1 MNLDLDLRTVMLM
14 TAGVN
19 LLFAGI
25 LMLVGRHAG
34 AIKGARQWALGD
46 LCIGLSFGAA
56 GPLPEPPVT
65 WVIVLLAM
73 MVGAGI
79 GLLYSGI
86 EAFKG
91 KRCNYTVPVAL
102 AALMAMQNI
111 WFTVLHDDVQGR
123 IAANWLVYSLVHA
136 ACAWNLFVRIEKPM
150 RTAYWLA
157 AASFA
162 FVALATGARAAD
174 AVLSAVSEV
183 RLFEANTASQSAF
196 FVASMAQ
203 ISLSFALVLLINYRL
218 ANDLRRLAAIDAL
231 TGLLNRG
238 SLEGEA
244 ARLAARASRS
254 GGNIALILIDVD
266 NFKGVNDRYGHP
278 AGDEVLRQ
286 LAALMTVMTR
296 SGDCLGRY
304 GGEEF
309 CMVLPDTS
317 EADAAVL
324 AERLRQRYAN
334 LRVAWRGE
342 MLSGSISIGVAD
354 ARLAGVDMAAM
365 VAAADKALYQAK
377 GDGRNRVVLYSAC
390 MVAPELERLVA
401 SSHLLAE

>member
-25 LMLVGRHAG
+25 LMLVGRQAG
-34 AIKGARQWALGD
+34 AIKGVRQWALGD
-46 LCIGLSFGAA
+46 LCIGLSFAAA
-56 GPLPEPPVT
+56 GFLPKPPST
-65 WVIVLLAM
+65 WVIVLLATT
-73 MVGAGI
+73 VGVGL

-102 AALMAMQNI
+102 GALMAIQNI
-111 WFTVLHDDVQGR
+111 WFSVLHDDVQGR
-123 IAANWLVYSLVHA
+123 IAANWLVYSLVNA
-136 ACAWNLFVRIEKPM
+136 ACAHRLFVRIEKPM

-162 FVALATGARAAD
+162 FMALATGARAAG

-183 RLFEANTASQSAF
+183 RLFEANTAGQSAF
-196 FVASMAQ
+196 FLASMAQ
-203 ISLSFALVLLINYRL
+203 ISLSFGLVLMINYRL
-218 ANDLRRLAAIDAL
+218 ADDLRRLAAIDAL

-238 SLEGEA
+238 SLESEA
-244 ARLAARASRS
+244 ARLASRAARA
-254 GGNIALILIDVD
+254 GGNIALIMIDVD
-266 NFKGVNDRYGHP
+266 KFKGINDRYGHP

-324 AERLRQRYAN
+324 AERLRQRYAD

-365 VAAADKALYQAK
+365 ASAADMALYRAK
-377 GDGRNRVVLYSAC
+377 DDGRNRVVLYSAC
-390 MVAPELERLVA
+390 SVESNLEPVVDRFRA
-401 SSHLLAE
+401 TG

>member
-25 LMLVGRHAG
+25 LMLVGRQAG
-34 AIKGARQWALGD
+34 AIKGVRQWALGD
-46 LCIGLSFGAA
+46 LCIGLSFAAA
-56 GPLPEPPVT
+56 GFLPKPPST
-65 WVIVLLAM
+65 WVIVLLATT
-73 MVGAGI
+73 VGVGL

-102 AALMAMQNI
+102 GALMAMQNI
-111 WFTVLHDDVQGR
+111 WFAVLHDDVQGR

-136 ACAWNLFVRIEKPM
+136 ACAWSLFVRIEKPM

-266 NFKGVNDRYGHP
+266 NFKGVNDRHGHP

-286 LAALMTVMTR
+286 LAALMTLMTR

-309 CMVLPDTS
+309 CMVLPETS
-317 EADAAVL
+317 EADAAAL
-324 AERLRQRYAN
+324 AERLRQRYAD

-390 MVAPELERLVA
+390 LEAPELERVVDR
-401 SSHLLAE
+401 SRSTG